1 MLNTYEMD
9 TLAEIKA
16 RVLNRQPVSDREKQ
30 LVLDLLRREG
40 RGVRAEVIEKARNS
54 GFNVAGIKA
63 V

>member
-1 MLNTYEMD
+1 MLNTWEMD

-16 RVLNRQPVSDREKQ
+16 RVRNRQPVSNCEKQ

-40 RGVRAEVIEKARNS
+40 LDVRADVIEKARNS
-54 GFNVAGIKA
+54 GFNVDGIKA